1 MDFYILT
8 GASPLALA
16 KFIFYTDLQLV
27 KITQTNAIANT
38 VNSCYSRHPQ
48 DRSFKTIIVRVC
60 NSGVGEKSVV
70 NIQ

>member
-16 KFIFYTDLQLV
+16 NFIYYTDLQLV

-38 VNSCYSRHPQ
+38 VNSCYSGHPR
-48 DRSFKTIIVRVC
+48 DCGFTSIIVRVC
-60 NSGVGEKSVV
+60 NSRVGEKSVA